1 VPVASLLNTS
11 VSNLILNNVLWGQK
25 KPKTNKK
32 GFNKFDVRRVNVWG
46 EYNEEIAKG
55 YPCAAFFSPCLKTV
69 SLHASS
75 TQNWKIARLKFLPYS
90 SLK

>member
-1 VPVASLLNTS
+1 LGSKKKN
-11 VSNLILNNVLWGQK
+11 QK
-25 KPKTNKK
+25 QQKNKK
-32 GFNKFDVRRVNVWG
+32 KASTDVRRLNVWG

-55 YPCAAFFSPCLKTV
+55 YPCAAFFSPCLNTV

-75 TQNWKIARLKFLPYS
+75 TQNWKIAELKFLPYS